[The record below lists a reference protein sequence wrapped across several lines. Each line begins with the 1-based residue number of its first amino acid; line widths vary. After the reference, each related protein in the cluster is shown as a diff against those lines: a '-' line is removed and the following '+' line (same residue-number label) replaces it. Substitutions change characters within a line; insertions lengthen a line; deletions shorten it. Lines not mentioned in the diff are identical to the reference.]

1 MKLVSGAKNIRKCCS
16 RAGAH
21 TSVFSDQRIKL
32 SFASEQNL
40 VSSIGTSNIRKKEL
54 LLGTTHWRFGGE
66 D

>member
-1 MKLVSGAKNIRKCCS
+1 M
-16 RAGAH
+16 
-21 TSVFSDQRIKL
+21 SVFSDQRIKL

-66 D
+66 DW